1 MQTKRVGDIWL
12 IIFCLLFAC
21 TAPLHA
27 QYRRKSCNI
36 KIFTKGSQ
44 KDLPKIRSLFN
55 IADLTVSR
63 ILPKKHSALIDY
75 SIILIPKNEFKKADI
90 LSQGDNKLRFY
101 LSADIQSWQNDEQII
116 SNIIASLILK
126 KSETS
131 KGENFKVI
139 PRWMTHALLRKIE
152 RRSRKQSIPGT
163 ISFPGI
169 HAIVLSGTQVKWL
182 KIVSQTPPAEDSN
195 AYKIYMEASEIILDS
210 ILRLPGGNKVILDM
224 IELANKDVN
233 AKDVFVSTVTKK
245 LYEIEKH
252 TTFQVDDNADKQ
264 ILENWLNYT
273 FRISSVNTFTPCDA
287 TEAEKLFTKAEIVKY
302 RAKMSDKKDA
312 KTEERFC
319 KIEELPD
326 KLKEI
331 VDLKL
336 VILKKQ
342 RDLVRVGFSIPILL
356 QDPVYKMQKSMDLL
370 TTLKKDQFKKIYK
383 AQKRLFF
390 NALEKQNALEAYI
403 LKTEQE
409 FVPPGYRFY
418 AEINAEKDMEKIERA
433 RWPALTELMDKKAS
447 RKSERSLKE

>member
-1 MQTKRVGDIWL
+1 MQTKRVGYTWL
-12 IIFCLLFAC
+12 IIFGLFVVS
-21 TAPLHA
+21 TAALHA
-27 QYRRKSCNI
+27 QYGRKGCNI

-44 KDLPKIRSLFN
+44 KDLPKIRSFFTT
-55 IADLTVSR
+55 ADLAVSR
-63 ILPKKHSALIDY
+63 ILPKKHSAQIDY
-75 SIILIPKNEFKKADI
+75 SIILIPKSEFKKTDI
-90 LSQGDNKLRFY
+90 LSQGANKLRFY
-101 LSADIQSWQNDEQII
+101 LSADIHSWQNDEQIL

-126 KSETS
+126 KSATS
-131 KGENFKVI
+131 TGENFKVI
-139 PRWMTHALLRKIE
+139 PQWMTHAILRKIE
-152 RRSRKQSIPGT
+152 RRSRKQTIPGT

-169 HAIVLSGTQVKWL
+169 HAIVVSDAQVKWL
-182 KIVSQTPPAEDSN
+182 KIVSQPPPTEDRN

-210 ILRLPGGNKVILDM
+210 IIRLPGGDKVILDI
-224 IELANKDVN
+224 IELANKGITS
-233 AKDVFVSTVTKK
+233 KDIFTSAVTKK

-252 TTFQVDDNADKQ
+252 TTFQDDDNADKQ

-273 FRISSVNTFTPCDA
+273 FQMSSVNTFTPCDA
-287 TEAEKLFTKAEIVKY
+287 TEAERLFTKAEIVKY
-302 RAKMSDKKDA
+302 RAKMSKKKDA

-326 KLKEI
+326 KLEEI

-356 QDPVYKMQKSMDLL
+356 QDPVYKMQKSMSLL

-403 LKTEQE
+403 LKTEHE

-433 RWPALTELMDKKAS
+433 RWPALTELLDKKTSRQLERS
-447 RKSERSLKE
+447 RKE